1 MRKNPN
7 PSHRR
12 RPHSLIRGLHTT
24 AAHSTARSAQEVVT
38 MPTDSQILN
47 WLESQGVD
55 FIGFINGSGLDVVN
69 SPLGFRATVAEQM
82 EEERNAQKVR

>member
-1 MRKNPN
+1 
-7 PSHRR
+7 
-12 RPHSLIRGLHTT
+12 
-24 AAHSTARSAQEVVT
+24 

-55 FIGFINGSGLDVVN
+55 FIGFINGSVLDVVN